1 MSRQLVF
8 LSQVE
13 PTDEEIAWAGSLAD
27 GLRTAGFEVFQ
38 EWPRADSAP
47 QEAVES
53 ALRRSNAIVFLTDSD
68 PTDIDTFAFEYG
80 VASFGNK
87 ALVVVTPP
95 GVTLKLE
102 RLSKLEE
109 HQIIATSPSET
120 AQAVTSKLQRFR
132 EVST

>member
-13 PTDEEIAWAGSLAD
+13 PSNEEIAWGSSLAA
-27 GLRTAGFEVFQ
+27 GLRAAGFEVFHEQ
-38 EWPRADSAP
+38 PPVETPP
-47 QEAVES
+47 QETVEL
-53 ALRRSNAIVFLTDSD
+53 ALRRSNAIVFLTDGD
-68 PTDIDTFAFEYG
+68 PVDSATFAFEYG
-80 VASFGNK
+80 VATFGNK
-87 ALVVVTPP
+87 ALVVVTPA